1 VDLADLVTPIAS
13 TDWHKG
19 KFSADEGTFDSNLDF
34 LGELDTKTNVA
45 IVITNN
51 NDSLETGAL
60 TGLSL
65 LLD

>member
-1 VDLADLVTPIAS
+1 MDFADLVTPVTS
-13 TDWHKG
+13 TNWNEG
-19 KFSADEGTFDSNLDF
+19 KLGADESALDGDLDF
-34 LGELDTKTNVA
+34 FGELDAETNVS

-51 NDSLETGAL
+51 DDSLETGAL